1 MKKLLIFIF
10 CSLILTACEDEPE
23 VDFNFPDDIINKG
36 IKFGPSYDVKTLY
49 FNASRKSEPKVSV
62 EEITH
67 TYEEWLS
74 TQCYYDDG
82 KWILRIAVSG
92 NDKNSDRRG
101 YVNLKVG
108 KSMTKITVI
117 QKFDNITIQTQP
129 QILPNTG
136 GELKI
141 RFISAEKPKVAI
153 NYPAQSNSTWCSLGE
168 ITEVDEDTYE
178 VPVSYKENTTYGRIA
193 KLWITTGRDNKGF
206 TIVQRPKQ
214 FDESEIIKT
223 DPKGGSLPIALGYT
237 GDKSGFELS
246 DFNKIQRIKHL
257 TIEGGINEFD
267 LDVLRLFTK
276 YERFPVTLDL
286 SKATFLRN
294 YINPYESFGYT
305 PPKVEFDGLMM
316 ADNYIPSQM
325 FYFAQGLVKCILPE
339 NTIGIGSRAFYS
351 TSLTRIDIPASV
363 VQIDEHAFR
372 GNYSLKE
379 INIDKSSRLEEL
391 NLTALS
397 TSKPVKAIY
406 LPSTITHGSPNTNSL
421 VIKTN
426 KLYLDKTEIPEWRVS
441 WNTVDTLYVPDEKLI
456 EVFKADPQWGNIPVI
471 LAWPEDWKSTPW
483 GGDE

>member
-206 TIVQRPKQ
+206 TIVQRPK
-214 FDESEIIKT
+214 
-223 DPKGGSLPIALGYT
+223 L
-237 GDKSGFELS
+237 
-246 DFNKIQRIKHL
+246 
-257 TIEGGINEFD
+257 
-267 LDVLRLFTK
+267 
-276 YERFPVTLDL
+276 
-286 SKATFLRN
+286 
-294 YINPYESFGYT
+294 
-305 PPKVEFDGLMM
+305 
-316 ADNYIPSQM
+316 
-325 FYFAQGLVKCILPE
+325 
-339 NTIGIGSRAFYS
+339 
-351 TSLTRIDIPASV
+351 
-363 VQIDEHAFR
+363 
-372 GNYSLKE
+372 
-379 INIDKSSRLEEL
+379 
-391 NLTALS
+391 
-397 TSKPVKAIY
+397 
-406 LPSTITHGSPNTNSL
+406 
-421 VIKTN
+421 
-426 KLYLDKTEIPEWRVS
+426 
-441 WNTVDTLYVPDEKLI
+441 
-456 EVFKADPQWGNIPVI
+456 
-471 LAWPEDWKSTPW
+471 
-483 GGDE
+483 